1 MEMIWREKGKGIPAM
16 KEKGKKITCWLHL
29 VTAHHA
35 LSAHTSIFWS
45 NQADLMVTPNVIFF

>member
-1 MEMIWREKGKGIPAM
+1 MPAK
-16 KEKGKKITCWLHL
+16 KEKEKKVTCWLHL

-45 NQADLMVTPNVIFF
+45 NQADLMVTPNVIFLNLSSEMKVKL